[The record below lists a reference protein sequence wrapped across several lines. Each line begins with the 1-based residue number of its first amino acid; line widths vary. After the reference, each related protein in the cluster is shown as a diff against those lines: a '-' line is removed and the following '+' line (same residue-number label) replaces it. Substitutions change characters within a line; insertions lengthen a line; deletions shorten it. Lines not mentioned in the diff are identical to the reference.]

1 MLERIL
7 ELKFIN
13 EITVENIT
21 DICSML
27 LVIVGGGFAYYQ
39 WKRSVALKRA
49 EFINELTEKIRTD
62 EYIRDVLYLFD
73 YDEYWY
79 SIDFHDSGVLELKV
93 DKTLS
98 YFSYICYLKK
108 QRLISNKEFRFFEYE
123 VDRILENEQVQDY
136 FYNLYHFCDKKTSIT
151 FQYLFEYGEKHKM
164 FDDAFYRKDS
174 YKNNKKYHRYL
185 NF

>member
-73 YDEYWY
+73 YDEYW
-79 SIDFHDSGVLELKV
+79 
-93 DKTLS
+93 LS
-98 YFSYICYLKK
+98 
-108 QRLISNKEFRFFEYE
+108 LIH
-123 VDRILENEQVQDY
+123 I
-136 FYNLYHFCDKKTSIT
+136 
-151 FQYLFEYGEKHKM
+151 
-164 FDDAFYRKDS
+164 
-174 YKNNKKYHRYL
+174 
-185 NF
+185 

>member
-98 YFSYICYLKK
+98 YFSYICYLKN

-136 FYNLYHFCDKKTSIT
+136 FYNLYHFCDKKRRLPFNTCLSMGKNIKCLMT
-151 FQYLFEYGEKHKM
+151 LFIEKIHIKTI
-164 FDDAFYRKDS
+164 
-174 YKNNKKYHRYL
+174 KNIIVT
-185 NF
+185 